1 MPQGSTYGYPGI
13 ADRYH
18 KSWLSPTTPVRNL
31 YLTGAD
37 VGSVGIM
44 GALMGGVSTASRILG
59 PFGFFNVM
67 RAVYSYTR
75 KST

>member
-1 MPQGSTYGYPGI
+1 
-13 ADRYH
+13 
-18 KSWLSPTTPVRNL
+18 VRNL

-75 KST
+75 KSI